1 LKKIILASG
10 SPRRHALLS
19 SIGVPHDVVPSTIDE
34 VFDFTI
40 TASAAAEKLAR
51 EKARE
56 VAQRVHFD
64 LLIAADTIV
73 VLEGELLAKPSNKIE
88 AFEMLQKLSANTHE
102 VITGVTLLTPSTER
116 TFSVSTKVT
125 FEQLT
130 DSEIEA
136 YVDTGSPMDKAGGYG
151 IQDDLGSLFV
161 KHINGDYYNVVGLP
175 LQQVYSEL
183 KSVSPDITNM
193 ILRPKR
199 FQPVS

>member
-1 LKKIILASG
+1 M
-10 SPRRHALLS
+10 
-19 SIGVPHDVVPSTIDE
+19 VPSTIDE

-40 TASAAAEKLAR
+40 TASEAAEKLAR
-51 EKARE
+51 EKAME

-64 LLIAADTIV
+64 LIIAADTIV

-88 AFEMLQKLSANTHE
+88 AIEMLQKLSANTHE

-125 FEQLT
+125 FEELT

-136 YVDTGSPMDKAGGYG
+136 YVGTGSPMDKAGGYG

-175 LQQVYSEL
+175 LQRVYSEL

-193 ILRPKR
+193 ILSPKR
-199 FQPVS
+199 LQPVS